1 MKSFDTS
8 QNTLSLMIH
17 TRHYKSVHKN
27 STIVEQMKS
36 RDGFWWTLYNSFVK
50 FFRSCFSENKLS
62 VVLRRT

>member
-36 RDGFWWTLYNSFVK
+36 RDGF
-50 FFRSCFSENKLS
+50 
-62 VVLRRT
+62 